1 MTIFTK
7 ICGISTIESAEL
19 LEELGTAYI
28 GFVFFEKS
36 PRNVT
41 PKQAADICENLSR
54 SLIKIAVMVNPDD
67 SFIDNLLKD
76 FTPDYFQLHGSESV
90 QRVDDIALK
99 YGVPIIKAI
108 SVSQTTDVKK
118 AFSYRDVANIILFDA
133 KPPKNSELPGG
144 NGVSFDWKML
154 RAYSFDMPVF
164 ISGGIDINNVSQA
177 VQESG
182 VKMIDVSSG
191 VESSAGVKDLIKIR
205 QLLSKVAGI
214 EA

>member
-1 MTIFTK
+1 M
-7 ICGISTIESAEL
+7 
-19 LEELGTAYI
+19 
-28 GFVFFEKS
+28 
-36 PRNVT
+36 
-41 PKQAADICENLSR
+41 
-54 SLIKIAVMVNPDD
+54 
-67 SFIDNLLKD
+67 
-76 FTPDYFQLHGSESV
+76 
-90 QRVDDIALK
+90 DDIALK

-108 SVSQTTDVKK
+108 SVSKTADIKK
-118 AFSYRDVANIILFDA
+118 AFAYRDVANIILFDA

-154 RAYSFDMPVF
+154 REYSFDMPVF

-177 VQESG
+177 VRESG